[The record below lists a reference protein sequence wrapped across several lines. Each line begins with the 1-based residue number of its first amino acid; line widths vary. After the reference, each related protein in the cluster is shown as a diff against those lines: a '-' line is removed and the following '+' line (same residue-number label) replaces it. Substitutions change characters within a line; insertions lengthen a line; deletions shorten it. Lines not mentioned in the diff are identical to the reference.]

1 MPRKSP
7 LKRGEVVDRFN
18 SDGSVACMLLTTGV
32 GGVGLNL
39 TAADTVVFFEPD
51 WNPMVDLQAM
61 DRAHRIGQKRAVNV
75 YRLITDNTLEEYM
88 MDVQMFKTKLAN
100 DVLAGVKRG
109 SLDESAKDSGAVPS
123 GATRIGQILTGGAT
137 REQQGNATSEDEE
150 YNLHAVE
157 SFIQS
162 LNT

>member
-1 MPRKSP
+1 
-7 LKRGEVVDRFN
+7 
-18 SDGSVACMLLTTGV
+18 
-32 GGVGLNL
+32 
-39 TAADTVVFFEPD
+39 
-51 WNPMVDLQAM
+51 
-61 DRAHRIGQKRAVNV
+61 
-75 YRLITDNTLEEYM
+75 M

-137 REQQGNATSEDEE
+137 SEQQGNTTSEDEE

-162 LNT
+162 LNS

>member
-1 MPRKSP
+1 M
-7 LKRGEVVDRFN
+7 EVYTRA
-18 SDGSVACMLLTTGV
+18 DGRSQGRVSSVKLLC
-32 GGVGLNL
+32 
-39 TAADTVVFFEPD
+39 
-51 WNPMVDLQAM
+51 
-61 DRAHRIGQKRAVNV
+61 VNV
-75 YRLITDNTLEEYM
+75 YRLITDNTLAEYM

-137 REQQGNATSEDEE
+137 SEQQGNTTSEDEE

-162 LNT
+162 LNS